1 VVPMPYS
8 IGQRG
13 VVESGLGTMRVSRDR
28 RVQCPDFSLAPS
40 LLGPARGD
48 AHFDSKLRFLAA

>member
-1 VVPMPYS
+1 MPYS